1 MRPERTPQA
10 TQGDYATG
18 LHRGVL
24 LPQWQIEVTGGGRIW
39 YLIDEDNHM
48 IWIQYASL
56 QHPKTTE

>member
-1 MRPERTPQA
+1 MKLPGNA
-10 TQGDYATG
+10 GKGDYATG

-39 YLIDEDNHM
+39 YLIDEDNHT

-56 QHPKTTE
+56 QHPKKTE